1 MSDDQ
6 NQGRSPDPQQ
16 EILETARRL
25 GEMVA
30 KQPAIKK
37 YAEAQE
43 ALSKD
48 PEATRL
54 LGEFERRAAVLM
66 RNEQMGQPVTET
78 ERRELEALQQQIASN
93 IRVKAYSI
101 AQTDMTDL
109 LRKVSQA
116 WQRPVAEAQGQ
127 GDGRQGQGGARG
139 VGAGL
144 Q

>member
-1 MSDDQ
+1 MADDPNKPQ
-6 NQGRSPDPQQ
+6 QDQQ
-16 EILETARRL
+16 EIMETARRL
-25 GEMVA
+25 GELVA
-30 KQPAIKK
+30 RQPAIRK

-48 PEATRL
+48 ADATRL
-54 LGEFERRAAVLM
+54 LGDFERRAAVLM
-66 RNEQMGQPVTET
+66 RNEQMGQPVTES
-78 ERRELEALQQQIASN
+78 ERRELESLQQQIASN

-116 WQRPVAEAQGQ
+116 WQRPVADAQGA
-127 GDGRQGQGGARG
+127 GNARGAAAAAQG

-144 Q
+144 R